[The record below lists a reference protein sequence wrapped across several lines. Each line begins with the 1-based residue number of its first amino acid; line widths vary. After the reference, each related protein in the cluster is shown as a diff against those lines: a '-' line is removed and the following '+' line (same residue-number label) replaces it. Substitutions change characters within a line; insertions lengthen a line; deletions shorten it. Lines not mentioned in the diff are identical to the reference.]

1 MSIFDRTG
9 RAGAAGCGVKP
20 TALLLGAL
28 LTAALSFGS
37 MSGAMADSSNSEGG
51 LVKAAMQTKREKHS
65 GGYELRCWQEGRL
78 ILQENYLQLPADSA
92 ADVLR
97 LNDRNGQRVRVLETK
112 NATCLLK
119 KVSAPRRML
128 RP

>member
-1 MSIFDRTG
+1 MSTLDKTT
-9 RAGAAGCGVKP
+9 RALAAGHSMKP
-20 TALLLGAL
+20 VALLFGAL
-28 LTAALSFGS
+28 LAAMLSAAAFAAG
-37 MSGAMADSSNSEGG
+37 SEGEG
-51 LVKAAMQTKREKHS
+51 ELVKAAMQTKRDVRS

-78 ILQENYLQLPADSA
+78 ILQENYLQPAADSA

-97 LNDRNGQRVRVLETK
+97 MNDRNGQRVRLLETK

>member
-1 MSIFDRTG
+1 MSIFDKPAMAIVAG
-9 RAGAAGCGVKP
+9 RGVTS

-28 LTAALSFGS
+28 LTVALWFGATPD
-37 MSGAMADSSNSEGG
+37 AMADSSDSEGAIM
-51 LVKAAMQTKREKHS
+51 KTAMQTKRDKHS
-65 GGYELRCWQEGRL
+65 GYELRCWQEGRL
-78 ILQENYLQLPADSA
+78 ILQENDLQAPANSA

-97 LNDRNGQRVRVLETK
+97 MNDRNRQRVRVLETK

>member
-1 MSIFDRTG
+1 MSIFDKPAMARVAG
-9 RAGAAGCGVKP
+9 RGVTP
-20 TALLLGAL
+20 TALLFGAL
-28 LTAALSFGS
+28 LAVALSFGATS
-37 MSGAMADSSNSEGG
+37 DAMADNSDNEGA
-51 LVKAAMQTKREKHS
+51 LMKTAMQTKQGARS
-65 GGYELRCWQEGRL
+65 SGYELRCWQEGRL
-78 ILQENYLQLPADSA
+78 ILQENTLQAPADST

-97 LNDRNGQRVRVLETK
+97 MTDRNGQRVRVLETK